1 MLKLTVSVILTFAAI
16 SAAAPHNPFKWHP
29 AQPINVEGIDT
40 KVLQGMDAEL
50 GQFPW
55 LGIFEIGGGG
65 LCTSALIRPD
75 WVMTA
80 AHCIREGVTNTVT
93 FGAIDR
99 SNPGP
104 QAVSISS
111 SETYVHPEYRPNLV
125 NNDIAL
131 MKLPEPVTLNEYIQV
146 SVLPTVDTPQPQA
159 GDPIT
164 VTGWGKT
171 SDDGGASIILQYNP
185 EPTVLSNAECEI
197 IYGHSITEGSICI
210 ETANGGVCNGD
221 SGGPL
226 NWPQADGSY
235 IQVGV
240 TSFVSAL
247 GCESGLPHAFTRV
260 STYLDWI
267 NSYVDA

>member
-1 MLKLTVSVILTFAAI
+1 MFTLFL
-16 SAAAPHNPFKWHP
+16 
-29 AQPINVEGIDT
+29 VEGIDT

-131 MKLPEPVTLNEYIQV
+131 MKLPEPVTLNEC
-146 SVLPTVDTPQPQA
+146 
-159 GDPIT
+159 
-164 VTGWGKT
+164 K
-171 SDDGGASIILQYNP
+171 
-185 EPTVLSNAECEI
+185 
-197 IYGHSITEGSICI
+197 
-210 ETANGGVCNGD
+210 
-221 SGGPL
+221 
-226 NWPQADGSY
+226 
-235 IQVGV
+235 
-240 TSFVSAL
+240 
-247 GCESGLPHAFTRV
+247 
-260 STYLDWI
+260 
-267 NSYVDA
+267 